1 MRPSVAKGNETM
13 KIAEP
18 LFTLDNLTCILL
30 DSDVTQVKFDDGD
43 FKVRPITIVAI
54 GPGGAGKGRTIEEAR
69 TEMML
74 YSGLTNS
81 KKDRTVLNMVRYAI
95 VFEHYDVVDV
105 DTVCRHFS

>member
-1 MRPSVAKGNETM
+1 MKNEDQ
-13 KIAEP
+13 

-30 DSDVTQVKFDDGD
+30 DSDVTQVKFDDGQ
-43 FKVRPITIVAI
+43 FKVRPITIVAL

-69 TEMML
+69 TEMMR

-95 VFEHYDVVDV
+95 IFEDYDVVDV
-105 DTVCRHFS
+105 DTMYRRFS

>member
-1 MRPSVAKGNETM
+1 MKNEDQ
-13 KIAEP
+13 

-30 DSDVTQVKFDDGD
+30 DSDVTQVKFDDGQ
-43 FKVRPITIVAI
+43 FKVRPITIVAL

-69 TEMML
+69 TEMMR

-95 VFEHYDVVDV
+95 IFEDYDVVDV
-105 DTVCRHFS
+105 DTMYRRFNWRA

>member
-1 MRPSVAKGNETM
+1 M

-30 DSDVTQVKFDDGD
+30 DSDVTQVKCDDGQ

-69 TEMML
+69 TEMMR

-81 KKDRTVLNMVRYAI
+81 KKDRTVLSMVRYAI
-95 VFEHYDVVDV
+95 VFEDYDVVDA
-105 DTVCRHFS
+105 DTVSRRFS